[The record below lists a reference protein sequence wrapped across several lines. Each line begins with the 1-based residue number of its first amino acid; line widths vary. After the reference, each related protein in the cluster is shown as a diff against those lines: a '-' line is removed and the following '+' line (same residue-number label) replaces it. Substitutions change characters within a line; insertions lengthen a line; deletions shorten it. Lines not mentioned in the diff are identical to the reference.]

1 MKKIF
6 TVLFTILIISMLVI
20 GCSDEENR
28 TKEKDIAEI
37 ETAEKTEENEFGKE
51 GTEEEIYWEKMN
63 KYRVRV
69 EDGIDEMLE
78 LFENADLEDSFWQ
91 KDMKKIVLTIKTNAN
106 KIMKIDDIPE
116 KYIDLN
122 NELYEAMNYFDEA
135 MILMEQASKENYKDD
150 DLLFQIVD
158 YIEIGEEH
166 MFKVDGM
173 LNDKEETGETKVQDK
188 VQDVEIGEMF
198 TLGDSELIINYVE
211 KEEGI
216 GEDNETW
223 IIIDLTWTNT
233 SDETK
238 SFSGAIGDE
247 KVYTQAFQDG
257 IELQGIVSDPTEE
270 NLMTDIR
277 PDATLENVKQ
287 TFIANSDSEIE
298 LELSYGDGFDTID
311 EAFIILDFP
320 RE

>member
-37 ETAEKTEENEFGKE
+37 ETAEKTEEKEFGKE
-51 GTEEEIYWEKMN
+51 GTEEEIYWGKMN

-91 KDMKKIVLTIKTNAN
+91 KDMKKIVLTTKTNAN
-106 KIMKIDDIPE
+106 KIMEIDDIPE
-116 KYIDLN
+116 KYIDLH

-150 DLLFQIVD
+150 DLLFQIID

-198 TLGDSELIINYVE
+198 TLGDSELIINSVE
-211 KEEGI
+211 KEAGI
-216 GEDNETW
+216 GDDNETW

-247 KVYTQAFQDG
+247 EVYTQAFQNG

-287 TFIANSDSEIE
+287 IFIANSDNEIE

-320 RE
+320 TE